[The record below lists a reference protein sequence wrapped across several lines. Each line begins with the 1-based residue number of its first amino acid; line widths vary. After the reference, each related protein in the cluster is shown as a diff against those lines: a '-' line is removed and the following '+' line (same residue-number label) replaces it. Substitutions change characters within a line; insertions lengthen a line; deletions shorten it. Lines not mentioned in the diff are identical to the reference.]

1 MVLLVHP
8 DQLDL
13 LDHKAITVILE
24 MWVLQVTMVHPGH
37 KVLLVQLALQAHKAL
52 KALKALQVLKDPQEL
67 LARKVHQ
74 GYGISWTLWATR
86 SPGCPGSSR
95 TSCLSMRSG
104 LWTSV
109 QWIKF
114 GKHSCMS
121 TWSSS
126 NWWRNDV
133 QCCKW

>member
-1 MVLLVHP
+1 MV
-8 DQLDL
+8 L

-74 GYGISWTLWATR
+74 EVRDLVDPLGNQVPRVPRVLKDQLLINA
-86 SPGCPGSSR
+86 
-95 TSCLSMRSG
+95 
-104 LWTSV
+104 
-109 QWIKF
+109 
-114 GKHSCMS
+114 
-121 TWSSS
+121 
-126 NWWRNDV
+126 
-133 QCCKW
+133 KWFMDQRPVDQIRKAQLYVNLVK